1 MMVLGYS
8 TRLSFL
14 HAKEAKLKLQHS
26 KRCISDTSI
35 RKLPV
40 PIIPLGLHFN
50 SLISDTNNYEA
61 SSLELKTCAGGGGSV
76 KDPGM
81 TAPCRG
87 PCGGAEEQ
95 RPPLHDRCFDVR
107 CDSPQ
112 IPSGSGQAGKAS
124 PTGRPGHRVMRI
136 T

>member
-1 MMVLGYS
+1 MLGRRRPGMREKEVTGTVLS
-8 TRLSFL
+8 TRTLSL
-14 HAKEAKLKLQHS
+14 
-26 KRCISDTSI
+26 T
-35 RKLPV
+35 V
-40 PIIPLGLHFN
+40 
-50 SLISDTNNYEA
+50 SLAHLFFSSEHYEA